1 MQRIYQAI
9 LLIIAVIV
17 IGTSGYMIVGIATDN
32 YWSLLDC
39 TYMTVITIATVGY
52 GEIIDLR
59 DNPAGRIYTIFLI
72 FSGMGVL
79 LYGMSTITA
88 FIVEGDL
95 TKVLWRKKME
105 KAIEKK
111 RGHFIVCGAGSTG
124 FFIIEEL
131 LATGR
136 DFVVIDKHDE
146 NIERIK
152 KDGTFH
158 YIIGDATDDNILLQ
172 AGIKHAKGI
181 ATALPEDKDNLF
193 VTVSAREL
201 NKDIR
206 IIAKVIDPQS
216 RSKMIKAGADS
227 VVSPNAIGGL
237 RIVSEMV
244 RPHVVTFL
252 DKMLRERD
260 EIYRFEEVKIPE
272 RSKVVGKSLQE
283 MGFYEEFG
291 IPVLAIREP
300 EKDDFIYNPGP
311 DTTIKADS
319 TLVVLASKD
328 EIKRL
333 KEYVGG

>member
-1 MQRIYQAI
+1 MQRIFQAVF
-9 LLIIAVIV
+9 LIVAVIV

-39 TYMTVITIATVGY
+39 AYMTIITIATVGY
-52 GEIIDLR
+52 GEIFDLSH
-59 DNPAGRIYTIFLI
+59 NPAGRIYTIFLI

-105 KAIEKK
+105 KEIEKK

-131 LATGR
+131 LVTGR
-136 DFVVIDKHDE
+136 DFVVIDKEDE
-146 NIERIK
+146 NFERIK
-152 KDGTFH
+152 KEGKFH
-158 YIIGDATDDNILLQ
+158 YIIGDATDDDILLK

-181 ATALPEDKDNLF
+181 ATALPDDKDNLF
-193 VTVSAREL
+193 VTVTAREL
-201 NKDIR
+201 NKNIR

-237 RIVSEMV
+237 RMVSEMV

-260 EIYRFEEVKIPE
+260 EIYRFEEVKISE
-272 RSKVVGKSLQE
+272 RSKAIGKRLE
-283 MGFYEEFG
+283 EIGVYEEFG
-291 IPVLAIREP
+291 IPVLAIRES
-300 EKDDFIYNPGP
+300 EGDDFIYNPGP
-311 DTTIKADS
+311 DIIIKSDS
-319 TLVVLASKD
+319 TLVILASKD
-328 EIKRL
+328 EVKRL
-333 KEYVGG
+333 KEYVGE

>member
-1 MQRIYQAI
+1 MQRIFQAVF
-9 LLIIAVIV
+9 LIVAVIV

-39 TYMTVITIATVGY
+39 AYMTIITIATVGY
-52 GEIIDLR
+52 GEIFDLSH
-59 DNPAGRIYTIFLI
+59 NPAGRIYTIFLI

-105 KAIEKK
+105 KEIEKK

-131 LATGR
+131 LVTGR
-136 DFVVIDKHDE
+136 DFVVIDKEDE
-146 NIERIK
+146 NFERIK
-152 KDGTFH
+152 KEGKFH
-158 YIIGDATDDNILLQ
+158 YIIGDATDDDILLK

-181 ATALPEDKDNLF
+181 ATALPDDKDNLF
-193 VTVSAREL
+193 VTVTAREL
-201 NKDIR
+201 NKNIR

-237 RIVSEMV
+237 RMVSEMV

-260 EIYRFEEVKIPE
+260 EIYRFEEVKISE
-272 RSKVVGKSLQE
+272 RSKAIGKRLE
-283 MGFYEEFG
+283 EIGVYEEFG
-291 IPVLAIREP
+291 IPVLAIRES
-300 EKDDFIYNPGP
+300 EGDDFIYNPGP
-311 DTTIKADS
+311 DIIIKSDS
-319 TLVVLASKD
+319 TLVILASKD
-328 EIKRL
+328 EVKRL
-333 KEYVGG
+333 KEYVSG